1 LRLWGYLL
9 CPGKIKINKG
19 AIKMKSYVKDCP
31 RFDHSEIVNKDG
43 AEVVNCNLCGY
54 RKGQKCLA
62 RIDQGRIK
70 SVPK

>member
-1 LRLWGYLL
+1 
-9 CPGKIKINKG
+9 
-19 AIKMKSYVKDCP
+19 MKSYVKDCP